1 MSVNSPLDSP
11 ADVRSTLPTQILIAL
26 AGLLLVFLEGSL
38 ATWSIFYASVPLPTI
53 AFIYY
58 MRVNYP
64 HLLSLPVILL
74 MGLFGEMMFFDML
87 GSRATGLMIVAL
99 LSQLN
104 MASQQHVEFTEL
116 WANFC
121 LIVLVYIIFRL
132 AVFFVFYFTFPDWR
146 AVFFQAGITMFLF
159 PFFFVVMSSISASL
173 SQLFGSNSR

>member
-132 AVFFVFYFTFPDWR
+132 AVFLFSTLPFRTGGQYFFR
-146 AVFFQAGITMFLF
+146 LESRCFCFRSFLW
-159 PFFFVVMSSISASL
+159 
-173 SQLFGSNSR
+173 